1 MKYHSPVLV
10 NEINQILAPFTSKTI
25 IDATLGNG
33 GHTINFLSQGATVFG
48 IDKDQINLSITTNRI
63 RKLSLEKNFTSIL
76 SDFTDLSL
84 VSKKFINRPVD
95 AILFDLGLSINQQK
109 STNRGFSFQDDL
121 SLDMRLN
128 QNQNTPTAK
137 DIINSYSVQEL
148 FSIFSVL
155 GQEVHSLLIAQSI
168 VKKRQLKQFDTA
180 KSLADFI
187 VSIFKQNN
195 LSIGKIHPATK
206 IFLALKIAVNNELNN
221 LTSALNQSLKIVKQ
235 SGWILVITFHSTED
249 RLVKNFIKSSKN
261 QKIITNILKIKPDFK
276 EIKQNPL
283 SRSALLRAFQ
293 KV

>member
-1 MKYHSPVLV
+1 MKYHNPVLV
-10 NEINQILAPFTSKTI
+10 NEINQILAPFDSKTI
-25 IDATLGNG
+25 IDTTLGNG
-33 GHTINFLSQGATVFG
+33 GHTINFLSHGATVFG
-48 IDKDQINLSITTNRI
+48 IDKDQTNLKITTDRI
-63 RKLSLEKNFTSIL
+63 KKLNLEKKFTGIL
-76 SDFTDLSL
+76 SDFADLSL
-84 VSKKFINRPVD
+84 VSKKIIKRPVD

-128 QNQNTPTAK
+128 QNQKTPTAK
-137 DIINSYSVQEL
+137 DIVNSYSVQDL
-148 FSIFSVL
+148 FRIFSVL

-195 LSIGKIHPATK
+195 LNTGKIHPATK
-206 IFLALKIAVNNELNN
+206 IFLALKIAVNDELNN
-221 LTSALNQSLKIVKQ
+221 LTSALNQSLKIIKQ
-235 SGWILVITFHSTED
+235 SGWILIITFHSTED

-261 QKIITNILKIKPDFK
+261 QKIITNILKIKPNFK
-276 EIKQNPL
+276 DIKQNPL

-293 KV
+293 KA